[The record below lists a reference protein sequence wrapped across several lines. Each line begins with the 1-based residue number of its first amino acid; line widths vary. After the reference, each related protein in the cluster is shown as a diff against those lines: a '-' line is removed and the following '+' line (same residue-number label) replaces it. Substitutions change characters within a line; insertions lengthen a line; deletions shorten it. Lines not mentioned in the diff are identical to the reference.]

1 VKNRARSSIGRQLA
15 ERVVPLGATLL
26 VLAGSGACAVAG
38 QAHPAALG
46 PEAGYAWVIFGADT
60 VVAEVAGSGS
70 DRSRGLQNREAVP
83 AGTGMLFTF
92 DSFEKRTFWMKDTL
106 VDLDLAVL
114 SEDGAILEILTMQA
128 QSLEL
133 HDTEYVVFMALEVA
147 AGWFAGQGIGVGAQ
161 AVLVEGG
168 PPER

>member
-1 VKNRARSSIGRQLA
+1 MPLA
-15 ERVVPLGATLL
+15 VTLL
-26 VLAGSGACAVAG
+26 VLTGSGASAAAG
-38 QAHPAALG
+38 QARPAAQD
-46 PEAGYAWVIFGADT
+46 PEANYTWVTFGADT

-114 SEDGAILEILTMQA
+114 GEDGTILEILTIQA

-133 HDTEYVVFMALEVA
+133 HDTEHVVFMALEVA
-147 AGWFAGQGIGVGAQ
+147 AGWFAERGIGVGAQ